1 MKKMIIPILLVG
13 LSFAQFEAG
22 KKMVGGK
29 VADFDMD
36 MFTWTVGSG
45 DDAGEVALTD
55 MTVEL
60 DAAGSYFVID
70 NFAVSFGLKYTMNNA
85 TWTCDGE
92 ECEEMLFWTAE
103 DYMNYMMGGTGG
115 GTGPEVLSPFGFMI
129 GGQYHMG
136 NTYGFGSFN
145 DPSSEDDTD
154 AFLAFGGGYMHELAS
169 GVYLDVRAE
178 YRHSLAG
185 DNTAPTPEG
194 LIPAG
199 SMMDV
204 LLMTSATESTALG
217 LVGSAGITVVF

>member
-36 MFTWTVGSG
+36 MFTWTVG
-45 DDAGEVALTD
+45 DAEVALTD

-85 TWTCDGE
+85 TWTCDEE
-92 ECEEMLFWTAE
+92 ECDEYLFWTAE
-103 DYMNYMMGGTGG
+103 DYYEYLATGTA
-115 GTGPEVLSPFGFMI
+115 GTDPVVLSPFGFMI
-129 GGQYHMG
+129 GGSYHMG

-154 AFLAFGGGYMHELAS
+154 SYIAFCGGYMHELAS

-185 DNTAPTPEG
+185 DNTAPTPDG
-194 LIPAG
+194 LIPQG

>member
-29 VADFDMD
+29 VADFEMD
-36 MFTWTVGSG
+36 MFTWTV
-45 DDAGEVALTD
+45 DDAEVALTD
-55 MTVEL
+55 MTVEF

-70 NFAVSFGLKYTMNNA
+70 NFAVSFGLKYTMNQVE
-85 TWTCDGE
+85 WTCDDE
-92 ECEEMLFWTAE
+92 ECEEMLFWTYQ
-103 DYMNYMMGGTGG
+103 DYYDYVYGGGTGG
-115 GTGPEVLSPFGFMI
+115 TAPEVLSPFGFMV
-129 GGQYHMG
+129 GGSYHMG
-136 NTYGFGSFN
+136 STYGFGSFN

-154 AFLAFGGGYMHELAS
+154 SYLAFGGGYMHELAS

-178 YRHSLAG
+178 YRYSLAG

-194 LIPAG
+194 LIPEG

-204 LLMTSATESTALG
+204 LLTTHATESTALG